1 MNRTVRSLFT
11 IFTLAALLLSFAFN
25 ESRAAA
31 ALSSKQARDTIR
43 HVGGSELSK
52 GAVKVRSVQPA
63 SDGSADVLAQ
73 VKLAFRL
80 TRDDQDR
87 WHIEEVRTGDRRWE
101 NVGMIASAL
110 GVASTVDEGRA
121 RPDVSGE
128 LSPEHARALIADLLG
143 VQLPSEAVRV
153 NAVTA
158 LGKSAMVET
167 QIELEFHLVNESG
180 AWRVQKMRTAGN
192 IWRDVDGVVNSIN
205 QQKIARAR
213 VEMQQIVRE
222 LDAFRRERGF
232 YVEARDEGVLVVYLS
247 PRYLKQVIRFDPWSR
262 LYQYEGTR
270 EHFTLR
276 SMGADGKPET
286 ADDIVMSSGS

>member
-1 MNRTVRSLFT
+1 MSKPFRSLFT
-11 IFTLAALLLSFAFN
+11 AFALFTLILSLAFN
-25 ESRAAA
+25 ESRASG

-43 HVGGSELSK
+43 RAGGSDLSK
-52 GAVKVRSVQPA
+52 GSVKVISVQPA
-63 SDGSADVLAQ
+63 SDGGADVLARLR
-73 VKLAFRL
+73 LAFRL
-80 TRDDQDR
+80 ISDDQAR

-101 NVGMIASAL
+101 DVGMIASAL
-110 GVASTVDEGRA
+110 GIASTVDEESA
-121 RPDVSGE
+121 VLDVSGE
-128 LSPEHARALIADLLG
+128 LSPEHARRLIADLLG
-143 VQLPSEAVRV
+143 VQLPSDAVRV
-153 NAVTA
+153 NAVDTLSNSA
-158 LGKSAMVET
+158 LVET

-180 AWRVQKMRTAGN
+180 AWRVQKIRTAGN
-192 IWRDVDGVVNSIN
+192 SWRDVDGAVNSIN

-213 VEMQQIVRE
+213 VEMQQIVRA

-232 YVEARDEGVLVVYLS
+232 YVEARDEGVLVDYLS

-286 ADDIVMSSGS
+286 ADDIVMSGGI